1 MLRSDLLGAWAGWTT
16 PVFEAKRYRTWFFVA
31 ALPDGQVTRD
41 VSSESVSVS
50 WTPATEA
57 VAAAEA
63 GTLALMPP
71 TYLTCL
77 DVARFGGPDALL
89 AEAASR
95 RIEMFTPRVEG
106 NQLSLTP
113 LHRSLL
119 VARGRL

>member
-1 MLRSDLLGAWAGWTT
+1 M
-16 PVFEAKRYRTWFFVA
+16 A
-31 ALPDGQVTRD
+31 ALPAGQVTRD
-41 VSSESVSVS
+41 VSSESVSVQ
-50 WTPATEA
+50 WMPAGRALEL
-57 VAAAEA
+57 AEE

-77 DVARFGGPDALL
+77 DIARFGGPDALL

-95 RIEMFTPRVEG
+95 RIEMFTPQVEG
-106 NQLSLTP
+106 DQLSLTP